1 MGKHYVVHSKRRMPP
16 EPHSRERDGLRRI
29 SPSRRSC
36 CAKPKIIA
44 ALRLSVGI
52 VGKGDRGRKTGAAFR
67 AMPNVTCV
75 VVAPI
80 LGPHGRNQLT
90 IALNAT
96 HHVNVLTNM
105 DRFR

>member
-1 MGKHYVVHSKRRMPP
+1 MDKHYVVHSKRRMPP
-16 EPHSRERDGLRRI
+16 ELHSRERDGLRRI

-52 VGKGDRGRKTGAAFR
+52 VGKGDRGRKTGAR

-80 LGPHGRNQLT
+80 LGPHGRNQLS

-96 HHVNVLTNM
+96 HHVKVLTNM

>member
-1 MGKHYVVHSKRRMPP
+1 MDKHYVVHSKRRMPP
-16 EPHSRERDGLRRI
+16 ELHSRERDGLRRI

-36 CAKPKIIA
+36 CAKLKIIA
-44 ALRLSVGI
+44 APRLVGI

-80 LGPHGRNQLT
+80 LGPHGRNQLS